1 MSPAHGDERLV
12 PLGEIVAT
20 HGLDGWLKFNPFNPA
35 TTALDSIREITLDHN
50 GARSTHE
57 LESSKRHG
65 RQMLIK
71 LKGIDSID
79 DAQKRVPSMLHVDAD
94 ALGTLAPGEYYHYQ
108 VVGLEVYDLRGER
121 IGVITRTW
129 STPGGELYV
138 VQGATKEHLIPAV
151 KEIIEK
157 VDFAAGRVIVNP
169 PEGLLD
175 L

>member
-1 MSPAHGDERLV
+1 MIERLV

-20 HGLDGWLKFNPFNPA
+20 HGLDGWLKLNPFNPESA
-35 TTALDSIREITLDHN
+35 AFDSIREITLDRN

-57 LESSKRHG
+57 LESSNHHG
-65 RQMLIK
+65 RQILVK
-71 LKGIDSID
+71 LKGVDRTE
-79 DAQKRVPSMLHVDAD
+79 DAQKWVPSILFVDAD
-94 ALGTLAPGEYYHYQ
+94 ALGALAPGQYYHHE
-108 VVGLEVYDLRGER
+108 VVGLEVYDLRGEH

-129 STPGGELYV
+129 STAGGELYV
-138 VQGATKEHLIPAV
+138 VQGETKEFLIPAV

-157 VDFAAGRVIVNP
+157 VDFAAGRVIINP

>member
-1 MSPAHGDERLV
+1 M
-12 PLGEIVAT
+12 PLGKIVAT
-20 HGLDGWLKFNPFNPA
+20 HGLEGWLRLNPFNPETPA
-35 TTALDSIREITLDHN
+35 FASAREVILDQDGNKTAHV
-50 GARSTHE
+50 

-79 DAQKRVPSMLHVDAD
+79 DAQKRVPSTLHVDTD
-94 ALGTLAPGEYYHYQ
+94 ALGALAPGEYYHYQ

-121 IGVITRTW
+121 IGVITRVW

-157 VDFAAGRVIVNP
+157 VDFTAGRVIVNP
-169 PEGLLD
+169 PAGLLD

>member
-1 MSPAHGDERLV
+1 MSERLV
-12 PLGEIVAT
+12 PLGEIVST
-20 HGLDGWLKFNPFNPA
+20 HGLNGWLTLNPFNPESA
-35 TTALDSIREITLDHN
+35 AFDSIREITLDHN

-65 RQMLIK
+65 RQILVK
-71 LKGIDSID
+71 LKGIDHIE
-79 DAQKRVPSMLHVDAD
+79 DAQKWAPSMLLVDAD
-94 ALGTLAPGEYYHYQ
+94 VLGALAPGEYYHHE

-121 IGVITRTW
+121 IGIITRIW
-129 STPGGELYV
+129 STPAGELYI
-138 VQGATKEHLIPAV
+138 VQGATKEHLIPAA

-157 VDFAAGRVIVNP
+157 VDFAAGRVIINP

>member
-1 MSPAHGDERLV
+1 MSERLV

-20 HGLDGWLKFNPFNPA
+20 HGLEGWLKLNPFNPETSA
-35 TTALDSIREITLDHN
+35 FDSAREVVLDQDGSKTAHD
-50 GARSTHE
+50 

-65 RQMLIK
+65 RQILIK
-71 LKGIDSID
+71 LKGVDSID
-79 DAQKRVPSMLHVDAD
+79 DAQKRVLSTLYVDANT
-94 ALGTLAPGEYYHYQ
+94 LGALAPGEYYHYQ
-108 VVGLEVYDLRGER
+108 VVGLEVYDLSGER

-129 STPGGELYV
+129 STAGGELYV

-157 VDFAAGRVIVNP
+157 VDFAAGRVIINP